1 MSDLIDTI
9 SNFGSYKILED
20 AVKQGYVKISQS
32 SSRADLVPDLI
43 DAGLVTTTDATD
55 FMLRFLRFDNEE
67 RKQAYIKE
75 TYFLKIT
82 DEGDKIY
89 KILDWHY
96 RAMKEE
102 RRRSNNALIQERKK
116 FAISLLNVAG
126 LTVDDLYD
134 DEEG

>member
-9 SNFGSYKILED
+9 SNFGAYKILED
-20 AVKQGYVKISQS
+20 AVKEGYVKIAKSTA
-32 SSRADLVPDLI
+32 RADLVPALI

-55 FMLRFLRFDNEE
+55 FMLRFLRFENEE

-82 DEGDKIY
+82 DEGGKIY
-89 KILDWHY
+89 QILDWHY

-102 RRRSNNALIQERKK
+102 RNRANNAVRQERKK

-126 LTVDDLYD
+126 LNDDDLFD
-134 DEEG
+134 DEEE

>member
-9 SNFGSYKILED
+9 SNFGAYKILED

-32 SSRADLVPDLI
+32 SSRADLVPALI

-55 FMLRFLRFDNEE
+55 FMLRFLRFENEE

-82 DEGDKIY
+82 DEGGKIY
-89 KILDWHY
+89 QILDWHY

-102 RRRSNNALIQERKK
+102 RNRANNAVRQERKK

-126 LTVDDLYD
+126 LNDDDLFD
-134 DEEG
+134 DEEE

>member
-9 SNFGSYKILED
+9 SNFGAYKILED

-32 SSRADLVPDLI
+32 SSRAGLVPALI

-55 FMLRFLRFDNEE
+55 FMLRFLRFENEE

-82 DEGDKIY
+82 DEGGKIY
-89 KILDWHY
+89 QILDWHY

-102 RRRSNNALIQERKK
+102 RNRANNAVRQERKK

-126 LTVDDLYD
+126 LNDDDLFD
-134 DEEG
+134 DEEE